1 MNSNAVNP
9 WIDNPPI
16 TAVYK
21 DFWAWKITEVGAQL
35 EESGD
40 VTFDNMHFA
49 DCGVAGINIERAELA
64 TTAKASNIV
73 FVGSSTGNPPA

>member
-21 DFWAWKITEVGAQL
+21 DFWAWKITEVGA
-35 EESGD
+35 
-40 VTFDNMHFA
+40 
-49 DCGVAGINIERAELA
+49 
-64 TTAKASNIV
+64 
-73 FVGSSTGNPPA
+73 